1 MDHADEVP
9 RLAVR
14 VAWSAAPGMAEE
26 LTVELRV
33 GATLL
38 DALRASGLRERCP
51 ALVWREGSV
60 GIWGRLSPLGTLLQP
75 GDRVELYR
83 PLEIDPKEARRR
95 RQQRQR
101 EAPSGNRPR

>member
-14 VAWSAAPGMAEE
+14 VAWSAAPGVAEE
-26 LTVELRV
+26 MTVELPV
-33 GATLL
+33 GATLV
-38 DALRASGLRERCP
+38 DALAASGLRERCP
-51 ALVWREGSV
+51 ALAWREGSV
-60 GIWGRLSPLGTLLQP
+60 GVWGRLRPLGTVLQP

-83 PLEIDPKEARRR
+83 PLETDPKEARRR
-95 RQQRQR
+95 RQRRQR

>member
-1 MDHADEVP
+1 MGHAEEVR
-9 RLAVR
+9 RLSVR
-14 VAWSAAPGMAEE
+14 VAWSALPGAAEE
-26 LTVELRV
+26 VSVELPV

-38 DALRASGLRERCP
+38 DALAASGVRERCP
-51 ALVWREGSV
+51 ALAWREGSV
-60 GIWGRLSPLGTLLQP
+60 GIWGRLRPLGTVLQS